1 MSNSTLFSLLAILH
15 GVFYVL
21 TGVWPLVSIGSF
33 LRVTGPKTDIWLV
46 RTLGVLI
53 TIVGAAILTAAY
65 RDVLSP
71 ELLVV
76 AIGATLAL
84 ATVDVIYVT
93 ARVIPFV
100 YLLDAVVELI
110 LAAAWVFLAVEHY
123 T

>member
-46 RTLGVLI
+46 RTLGILI
-53 TIVGAAILTAAY
+53 TVVGAAILTAAY

-110 LAAAWVFLAVEHY
+110 LAAAWIFLAVEHY

>member
-1 MSNSTLFSLLAILH
+1 MSNSTLFSLLAIVH

-46 RTLGVLI
+46 RTLGILI
-53 TIVGAAILTAAY
+53 AVIGVAILTAAY

-84 ATVDVIYVT
+84 GMIDVIYVT

-100 YLLDAVVELI
+100 YLLDAVVEFL
-110 LAAAWVFLAVEHY
+110 LAAAWIVVAIGHY